1 MKITMA
7 MIFDGLC
14 RRFTCVKGPFYASDY
29 PVMAVFTE
37 ASESLRRGEGCYVID
52 DIHGGVPSWIPP
64 EAFVFAGDAQEPP
77 RSYAI
82 WVTDE
87 NDRKAVR
94 DAIAEVISYYTGWAD
109 ELLNLTI
116 HGAGLEELIDF
127 AHHLFGNPMTI
138 IDHNYRVLAH
148 TQQDVMDD
156 SLWVASRAE
165 SATAE
170 EFQDLVASE
179 KDAEDFELFLERL
192 RRNGEIFYH
201 TTSIGTSVSACV
213 ARVMQSGL
221 AIVNVVQKNRPV
233 TQGDFDCLRYFSS
246 IVGTKIRAI
255 EFTWR
260 SSVRSYDALLQDV
273 VRGNLVGAGEI
284 KSRLGEAWIDTLSY
298 FTVFVVDSR
307 KGLARYHELCSI
319 EDDLA
324 VRFPEARGVIHARTL
339 VLFVN
344 HESPIVNIDTKALE
358 DYLQSHNLV
367 AGMSDSCGIE
377 VSLHD
382 LVYQAQIAL
391 RIGRWQ
397 FPNDTIFEFCRCRP
411 YYLFDLCC
419 RRGDQNRFIHPCL
432 AQIAEHDASAGVMLM
447 PTLRSLVHNYGNRF
461 STAKDLGI
469 QRNTL
474 QYRLEK
480 IESMCSVDFSD
491 EAVFDH
497 ICLSVRLLEYYSIN
511 FKHGL
516 P

>member
-29 PVMAVFTE
+29 PAMAVFTE
-37 ASESLRRGEGCYVID
+37 ASESLRRGEGCYVVD

-213 ARVMQSGL
+213 ARVMHSGL

-419 RRGDQNRFIHPCL
+419 RRGD
-432 AQIAEHDASAGVMLM
+432 
-447 PTLRSLVHNYGNRF
+447 
-461 STAKDLGI
+461 
-469 QRNTL
+469 
-474 QYRLEK
+474 
-480 IESMCSVDFSD
+480 
-491 EAVFDH
+491 
-497 ICLSVRLLEYYSIN
+497 
-511 FKHGL
+511 
-516 P
+516 